1 MTLGVRKRSL
11 SIFEYC
17 IDSSGACEL

>member
-17 IDSSGACEL
+17 IGSSGACEL